1 MIMKKA
7 QHTYISIKAAAGHSG
22 FIISA
27 TILVIILFSILL
39 LNELAGDF
47 RSTTI
52 LDFAPSPATT
62 QLRDFQAREAAAL
75 NSYKILDEA
84 QGIVQIPV
92 ERAMQ
97 LIVDESATRQLNM
110 RSPKK

>member
-1 MIMKKA
+1 MKKA
-7 QHTYISIKAAAGHSG
+7 QYIFNYIKAAADHSG
-22 FIISA
+22 FIICA

-39 LNELAGDF
+39 INELGGDF
-47 RSTTI
+47 RSMPIIDSAASSATI
-52 LDFAPSPATT
+52 
-62 QLRDFQAREAAAL
+62 QLRDLQVREATAL

-97 LIVDESATRQLNM
+97 LIVDESAIRQLAT